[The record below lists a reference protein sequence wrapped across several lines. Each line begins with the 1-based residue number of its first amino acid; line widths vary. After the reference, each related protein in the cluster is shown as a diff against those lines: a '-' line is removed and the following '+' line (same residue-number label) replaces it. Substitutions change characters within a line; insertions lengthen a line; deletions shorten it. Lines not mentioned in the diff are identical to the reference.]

1 MSDNDRNQNEDGGLF
16 SEDYETPKRENPYL
30 RKNREKAKSEKSK
43 PEKPKPE
50 KPKRE
55 KPKREKP
62 VPPAEPS
69 DERPVENPAE
79 NPAEASA
86 EGEGYVRKRTF
97 SDWMFEHVKLIA
109 AIATVLVVLALVL
122 ITDVVDVVE
131 DLITQSQQA
140 DKEELTLT
148 YIKGLSE
155 KPAPITWS
163 DLDKFRRDET
173 RADGSVTWMIEVK
186 GTAYEVWVSGVD
198 TVRQPLY
205 VYLYDME
212 TGDRMILGKED
223 LDAFIE
229 AHS

>member
-30 RKNREKAKSEKSK
+30 RKNREKAKSEK
-43 PEKPKPE
+43 PKPE
-50 KPKRE
+50 KSKPE

-69 DERPVENPAE
+69 DERPVE

-109 AIATVLVVLALVL
+109 TIATVLVVLALVL

-148 YIKGLSE
+148 YVKGLSE